1 MKMQKIKMTALLLAW
16 LAGLAFGQT
25 TRGDDA
31 VPSERRLPRNVV
43 AYASLRNVTE
53 FKEQWS
59 KTLFGQ
65 MLNDDALADLRAH
78 AAKHLTEVS
87 EHMESHLGMSLE
99 HLLAIPDG
107 EVAVAAVVLPPSTL
121 AGVLLLDFGEH
132 RETVEKLLDKGN
144 ESSEKQGLKRT
155 EEEVDDTHIVSY
167 QREVEDGDK
176 KLQDSG
182 AYFLKDTFLVLGTN
196 AAALK
201 AVLSRWDGKQDRS
214 FADNDTWRYITEKCR
229 DERSD
234 VHPQFVWF
242 VDPMKLAESVVASQP
257 QLAAQ
262 ATMVMGLVPT
272 LGIDKFKGLGGAVE
286 LAHGDFNSVSR
297 TLIVLDRSPQ
307 GVGNLFQ
314 FDATAQSPPKW
325 LSADWSGFTALNWNV
340 AKAYGAIE
348 GLVDM
353 FQGPGALASLI
364 QNLADHPESGNI
376 HVKKDVIDQ
385 VTGTV
390 VLAEEQGETGGKSAA
405 GMLFGIQIKNA
416 AAARAT
422 LTKVVGLVGGKVNER
437 EFQGETLYDLE
448 LPAGEEDDGG
458 DDAAPRHL
466 GMAVSEGHIL
476 VATDVRLLERVLRGT
491 GDGETLADSPAYKRI
506 AARFPAKTASISFSR
521 VDTQY
526 KVILDALKSGQVG
539 NLFGG
544 DDVFDFSKLP
554 DFDSIKKYLPPT
566 GSYMEVDSRGL
577 RITSFSLR
585 SSD

>member
-1 MKMQKIKMTALLLAW
+1 MKMRNVKLTALLLAW
-16 LAGLAFGQT
+16 LAGLASGQT
-25 TRGDDA
+25 TRADET
-31 VPSERRLPRNVV
+31 VPSERRLPKNVV

-65 MLNDDALADLRAH
+65 MLNDDALADVRAH
-78 AAKHLTEVS
+78 AAKHLAEAS
-87 EHMESHLGMSLE
+87 EQMESQLGISLE
-99 HLLAIPDG
+99 HLLAIPEG

-132 RETVEKLLDKGN
+132 RETVEKLLEKGN
-144 ESSEKQGLKRT
+144 ESAEKQGLKRL
-155 EEEVDDTHIVSY
+155 EEEIDDTHLVSF
-167 QREVEDGDK
+167 QREAEEGDK
-176 KLQDSG
+176 KSQDAG
-182 AYFLKDTFLVLGTN
+182 GYFLKDTFLVAGTN

-201 AVLSRWDGKQDRS
+201 AVLSRWDGKHDRS
-214 FADNDTWRYITEKCR
+214 FADNDTWRYVTEKCR
-229 DERSD
+229 DERAD

-242 VDPMKLAESVVASQP
+242 LDPMTLAQAVVASQP

-262 ATMVMGLVPT
+262 ATMAMGLVPT
-272 LGIDKFKGLGGAVE
+272 LGIDKFKGVGGAVE

-297 TLIVLDRSPQ
+297 TLVVLDRAPQ

-314 FDATAQSPPKW
+314 FDAAAQSPPKW
-325 LSADWSGFTALNWNV
+325 LSADWSGYMALNWNV
-340 AKAYGAIE
+340 TKAYGAIE

-390 VLAEEQGETGGKSAA
+390 VLAEEQGDVGGKSAA
-405 GMLFGIQIKNA
+405 GMLFGIQIKNT

-422 LTKVVGLVGGKVNER
+422 LTKVVGLVGGKVSER

-448 LPAGEEDDGG
+448 LPDDEEGG
-458 DDAAPRHL
+458 DDSAPRHL
-466 GMAVSEGHIL
+466 GLAVSEGHIL

-491 GDGETLADSPAYKRI
+491 GDGDTLADSPAYKKI

-521 VDTQY
+521 QDTQY
-526 KVILDALKSGQVG
+526 KMILDALKSGQVG
-539 NLFGG
+539 SLLGA
-544 DDVFDFSKLP
+544 DELFDFSKLP
-554 DFDSIKKYLPPT
+554 DFESIKKFLPPT

-585 SSD
+585 NTD